1 MLQLPDVLISA
12 RPSPAG
18 AIEGLKSL
26 KQARITDPTTGQSFG
41 LVRLYADPGEPPATV
56 VHKPAR
62 QAKTAAHHRG
72 NNGAASSKPVQ
83 VLRLLLAG
91 SRLSSCRFV

>member
-1 MLQLPDVLISA
+1 VLVCFNCLTSPIPA
-12 RPSPAG
+12 LPSPAG

-41 LVRLYADPGEPPATV
+41 LVRLYADPGEPPAAV

-62 QAKTAAHHRG
+62 PAKPAAHHRG
-72 NNGAASSKPVQ
+72 GTGAASSKPVQ
-83 VLRLLLAG
+83 VHSAF
-91 SRLSSCRFV
+91 CAQAAA